1 MPIIKLLLSGKN
13 DFRIRQL
20 EFLCANDYSGFD
32 HGGNE
37 FSLAAWLARAKMNCT
52 AEVIT
57 KILGGQITTYKEAC
71 DINPLFSFRAY
82 NQVNYALKDVKSRQR
97 RDEQMA
103 HVQPFRHLD
112 QTWNHLGGK
121 QRAVF
126 QLITQFHNDKMVRRS
141 THKRYTGLIL
151 WSRANNLGKSSCMNT
166 FCDIGRVYR
175 HIHTDMKWQDTFD
188 AGTEPDHAYCA
199 YFIDAMQNMKSVSIS
214 LLETIEFQDVKIPQ
228 RYGKKTS
235 YLLKG
240 TPILIT
246 TNNSPTNLFGDLLTM
261 IQERYMIA
269 NIDGVPL
276 FPLINYMRTVHGL
289 PQYEAPVEHPVAN
302 IN

>member
-1 MPIIKLLLSGKN
+1 MPLIGLPLSGKN
-13 DFRIRQL
+13 DFRMRQL
-20 EFLCANDYSGFD
+20 EFLCENDYSGFD

-37 FSLAAWLARAKMNCT
+37 FSLAAWLARAKSNCT

-57 KILGGQITTYKEAC
+57 KILGGRITTYTEAC

-82 NQVNYALKDVKSRQR
+82 NQVNYALKAVKSRQR

-141 THKRYTGLIL
+141 THKRYNGLIL

-188 AGTEPDHAYCA
+188 AGTEPEHAYCA

-214 LLETIEFQDVKIPQ
+214 LLETIDFQDVKIPQ

-235 YLLKG
+235 YLPKG
-240 TPILIT
+240 TPILMT
-246 TNNSPTNLFGDLLTM
+246 TNNSPPNLFGDHLAM

-276 FPLINYMRTVHGL
+276 FPLINYMRTAYGL
-289 PQYEAPVEHPVAN
+289 PQYEAMN
-302 IN
+302 K

>member
-1 MPIIKLLLSGKN
+1 
-13 DFRIRQL
+13 
-20 EFLCANDYSGFD
+20 
-32 HGGNE
+32 
-37 FSLAAWLARAKMNCT
+37 
-52 AEVIT
+52 
-57 KILGGQITTYKEAC
+57 
-71 DINPLFSFRAY
+71 
-82 NQVNYALKDVKSRQR
+82 
-97 RDEQMA
+97 
-103 HVQPFRHLD
+103 
-112 QTWNHLGGK
+112 
-121 QRAVF
+121 
-126 QLITQFHNDKMVRRS
+126 
-141 THKRYTGLIL
+141 
-151 WSRANNLGKSSCMNT
+151 MNT

-214 LLETIEFQDVKIPQ
+214 LLETIDFQDVKIPQ

-235 YLLKG
+235 YLPKG
-240 TPILIT
+240 TLILMI
-246 TNNSPTNLFGDLLTM
+246 TNNSPPKLFGDHLAM